1 MPKEVFKVAIANRN
15 ILGKNGASRII
26 LEQTKRF
33 KDAGAEV
40 YLYVSRYDKNII
52 PNSININ
59 RFFSL
64 NPFKQAR
71 RKNFALKFRDFC
83 NKSNIDLS
91 IGNGDTIDQKV
102 LFMHNLVELE
112 LKLVHKIENYSSD
125 NTFVIH
131 DTILKNNE
139 FELLICNSN
148 LMKNFI
154 QQRYKIADEK
164 LTVIYPGF
172 DPSIFNTK
180 NKEILRKQF
189 KERYNIRTKYLVG
202 FVTSGNL
209 KKRGIDVFFDMLT
222 LMPKDLISKITFVI
236 VGKEKNFDF
245 YLSKYKEFAKNIIYI
260 KPTQTIENIVKSLDI
275 LVHPALLEEFGMV
288 LLEAMACGV
297 PAIASNMVGAS
308 EIYSNSMKELVLKNP
323 KPIDFANM
331 LIHSLNNPQKLRNL
345 SLNFEKIA
353 INYTWDNYFKILFD
367 VYAIKGLIPKDFVT

>member
-1 MPKEVFKVAIANRN
+1 MFKVAIANRN

-26 LEQTKRF
+26 LEQAKRF

-52 PNSININ
+52 PKGINIQ

-71 RKNFALKFRDFC
+71 RKDFALKFKDFC
-83 NKSNIDLS
+83 NKLKIDLS
-91 IGNGDTIDQKV
+91 VGNSDTIDQKV

-112 LKLVHKIENYSSD
+112 LKFVQKKENYSLD
-125 NTFVIH
+125 NTFLIH
-131 DTILKNNE
+131 DEILRKNT

-148 LMKNFI
+148 LMKVFI
-154 QQRYKIADEK
+154 QQKYKIADEK
-164 LTVIYPGF
+164 IAVIYPGF
-172 DPSIFNTK
+172 DPLIFNTK
-180 NKEILRKQF
+180 NKKISRKQF
-189 KERYNIRTKYLVG
+189 KERYNILTEYIVG

-222 LMPKDLISKITFVI
+222 LLPKDLISKITFVV
-236 VGKEKNFDF
+236 VGKEKNFDL
-245 YLSKYKEFAKNIIYI
+245 YLSKYKEFARNIIYI
-260 KPTQTIENIVKSLDI
+260 KPTQAIEFIIKSLDI

-297 PAIASNMVGAS
+297 PVITSNMVGAS
-308 EIYSNSMKELVLKNP
+308 ELYLNNTKELVLKNP
-323 KPIDFANM
+323 TPIDFANV
-331 LIHSLNNPQKLRNL
+331 LVDLLNNPQKLDNL

-353 INYTWDNYFKILFD
+353 MNYTWDNYFKILFD
-367 VYAIKGLIPKDFVT
+367 VYASKGLIPKDFIKT